1 MKDQIKYAKEHFFK
15 KAQEIY
21 DNKEK
26 VFELIDKAK
35 EYIKNS
41 PLVQNTVDNINIF
54 FRMLKAYF
62 NGTYTNI
69 EKQKVLL
76 IIMSLVYL
84 VVPTDLVLDTIPILG
99 LIDDAKVIAYVFT
112 IVKDEV
118 AAFKEFEQ
126 GSNI

>member
-1 MKDQIKYAKEHFFK
+1 MKDQIKYAKEQFFK
-15 KAQEIY
+15 RAQEIY

-26 VFELIDKAK
+26 VFELIDRAK

-41 PLVQNTVDNINIF
+41 PLVQDTVDNIHVF

-112 IVKDEV
+112 VVKDEV
-118 AAFKEFEQ
+118 DAFKGFEQ
-126 GSNI
+126 VNIV